1 MSRVP
6 QTQESVNEYVM
17 GPDTRTLEG
26 GYRVSPNTT
35 TTIET
40 IPPADSGISSLQ
52 NGEVTN
58 TVLIGA
64 FLAIVGNNLLKPLFR
79 LIIKNFESDQKATE
93 DVVNI
98 LKDRIAKLE
107 VVNDKQSQEHTRYL
121 TSLDVANTQAS
132 NIARILEGQS
142 QHVAEMADSIKQLSL
157 EVSSHRLEVQKQ
169 IDNLAQHVYA
179 ISHPEPQTR
188 APVLRKRNNG

>member
-1 MSRVP
+1 
-6 QTQESVNEYVM
+6 M
-17 GPDTRTLEG
+17 GPDTRSIEG

-40 IPPADSGISSLQ
+40 IPPAGSGISSLQ

-64 FLAIVGNNLLKPLFR
+64 FLAIVGNNLLKPLFK

-107 VVNDKQSQEHTRYL
+107 DVNDKQSQEHSRYL
-121 TSLDVANTQAS
+121 ASLDVANTQAA

-179 ISHPEPQTR
+179 ISHPEPNQTR
-188 APVLRKRNNG
+188 APILRKRNNG